1 MRLTCP
7 TCKSSFKAGRIRQHC
22 LNGHHYT
29 EMQWQQFLR
38 QQGSQTVVNLLENR
52 VSKERKSA
60 EPLKNKAPG
69 ELGTPD
75 VQATSG
81 EAMATTT
88 TRPTLDEMKARI
100 AELESQLARPITGTP
115 FSRHDVSCHFKETG
129 HYSAK
134 CARCKR
140 LMRKKA
146 RKRAAARA
154 SKRKA
159 VRSRKPR
166 ARQGEERVSVYTVS
180 GGLPSLGKRR

>member
-7 TCKSSFKAGRIRQHC
+7 TCKSSFKVGRIRQHC

-29 EMQWQQFLR
+29 EMQWQQFLH

-52 VSKERKSA
+52 VSKERKST
-60 EPLKNKAPG
+60 EPLKNKASG

-100 AELESQLARPITGTP
+100 AELESQLAHPIKPAP
-115 FSRHDVSCHFKETG
+115 FSKHDMSCRLKETG
-129 HYSAK
+129 YYSVK
-134 CARCKR
+134 CERCIKLR
-140 LMRKKA
+140 RNEA
-146 RKRAAARA
+146 RKRDAARVA
-154 SKRKA
+154 NQKV
-159 VRSRKPR
+159 VRRRKPR